1 MLGKPALQPMH
12 TGRRKFGNRIIGATG
27 LGAHDC
33 DGIARPTRGGL
44 FTLQHDDGPTSAG
57 ELASDART
65 SDAGTNDD
73 DG

>member
-1 MLGKPALQPMH
+1 MLSKPVLQPMH
-12 TGRRKFGNRIIGATG
+12 TGRRKFGNRVVGTTG
-27 LGAHDC
+27 LGPHYR
-33 DGIARPTRGGL
+33 DGITRPTTGGL
-44 FTLQHDDGPTSAG
+44 FKLQHDDGPTSAG